1 MESDF
6 VTRQHIESLTPHS
19 DPHLAEVLNNYKF
32 PPPAVPKPSPPQM
45 GGMPMGVYPVM
56 PSNNDMLLGNI
67 LGKMEAKLDG
77 GNNNTLNGISFSLS
91 SELLKWLILIL
102 ILAVLIW
109 IVLQFRKPRTNPV
122 NRRLKKLER
131 QLKKMRRHK
140 RRKKNPKPLD
150 LDEDEDE
157 DDDFED

>member
-6 VTRQHIESLTPHS
+6 TTRQHIESLTPHS

-32 PPPAVPKPSPPQM
+32 PPPSIPKPTPPQM
-45 GGMPMGVYPVM
+45 SGIPMGVYPVM

-77 GNNNTLNGISFSLS
+77 QGRGGNLNGIQFSLS
-91 SELLKWLILIL
+91 SELLKWLVLIL

-109 IVLQFRKPRTNPV
+109 ILLQFRKPRTNPV

-131 QLKKMRRHK
+131 QLKRMRRK
-140 RRKKNPKPLD
+140 RKKNPKPLE
-150 LDEDEDE
+150 LDEDDE

>member
-6 VTRQHIESLTPHS
+6 VTRQHVESLTPHS

-32 PPPAVPKPSPPQM
+32 PPPSIPKPAPHQFS
-45 GGMPMGVYPVM
+45 GVPMGVYPVM

-77 GNNNTLNGISFSLS
+77 NNSSNTLNGISFSLS
-91 SELLKWLILIL
+91 SELLKWLVLIL

-131 QLKKMRRHK
+131 QLKRMRRK
-140 RRKKNPKPLD
+140 RKKNPKPLE